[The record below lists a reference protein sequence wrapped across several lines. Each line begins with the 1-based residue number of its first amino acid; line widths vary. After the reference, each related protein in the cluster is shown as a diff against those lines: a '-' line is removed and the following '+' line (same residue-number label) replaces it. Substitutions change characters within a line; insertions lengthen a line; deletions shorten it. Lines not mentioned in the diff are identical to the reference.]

1 MYFSNHI
8 LDKAE
13 ILQGNI
19 RYIKIYCGK
28 FSGQME
34 LENITFQR
42 VKFSK
47 LILSNMSNN
56 TFRVLFGTYLE
67 LLVEFYFN

>member
-13 ILQGNI
+13 ILQENI

-34 LENITFQR
+34 LGNITFQR

-67 LLVEFYFN
+67 LLVGFYFN